1 MTDQENNNSISSNP
15 FAALFGSVAAAK
27 HFAAVQKQ
35 QQLRHLT
42 GGEIEAGPG
51 EGAGSWGG
59 GQAVRLG
66 RGCPPRR

>member
-35 QQLRHLT
+35 QQLRQLA
-42 GGEIEAGPG
+42 GAEAEAG
-51 EGAGSWGG
+51 
-59 GQAVRLG
+59 LG
-66 RGCPPRR
+66 RG